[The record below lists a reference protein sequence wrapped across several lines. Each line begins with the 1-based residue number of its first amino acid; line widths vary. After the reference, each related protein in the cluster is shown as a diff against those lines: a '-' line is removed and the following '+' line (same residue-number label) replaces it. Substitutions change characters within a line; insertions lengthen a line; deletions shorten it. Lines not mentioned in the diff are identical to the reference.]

1 MHVLGIGL
9 VWRRRAEEQ
18 EVNFWLMCCAEQDV
32 PCVFA
37 QKQIESWRTGRER
50 SRASAAGWTR
60 AIVLVWKHVPTSKT
74 HFSVKEKKTLCCIS
88 SFPSSH
94 CSLGINISI
103 IKMVN
108 FTRWTMNQ
116 MWGYK
121 HFYILFILEI
131 LLFNVAFLFELSN
144 CSESVVQSDISSD
157 LIKLENSSDNWLI

>member
-1 MHVLGIGL
+1 MCHHAIWVCEGLLMHVLGIGL

-50 SRASAAGWTR
+50 SRASAAGWTW
-60 AIVLVWKHVPTSKT
+60 AIVSVWKHVPTSKP
-74 HFSVKEKKTLCCIS
+74 HFLVKEKKLCCIS
-88 SFPSSH
+88 SFPSFH

-103 IKMVN
+103 VKMVN
-108 FTRWTMNQ
+108 FTRWMMNK
-116 MWGYK
+116 MWACK

-131 LLFNVAFLFELSN
+131 FNVAFFIFIWAMKLLWQPSSN
-144 CSESVVQSDISSD
+144 QT
-157 LIKLENSSDNWLI
+157 